1 MSEKKLRVAITH
13 GDTNGVGYEMILK
26 AFDDPTIFELCIPI
40 IYGSE
45 KIAAHHAQTLHI
57 DTPYTVISKPEDAQP
72 NRVNLYDCMDGFLP
86 EINVGTP
93 TQQSGAAARKALDSA
108 VADFKAGRFDVLV
121 TTPVERSTMSGF
133 QGHTDYLEHQFGGEQ
148 KGLSILVSDDIK
160 VALVTNN
167 LAIKDIP
174 ESITRQKIVEKGK
187 LLYQSLQRDLRVDNP
202 RIAVLSLNPRC
213 GEEGRLGDEEQDI
226 ITPAINELEEAG
238 IQAFGP
244 YAADNFFGRGE
255 YYHFDGVLAM
265 YHDQGLLPFKSL
277 SPYEGVRF
285 SAGLPIIR
293 TAPASDP
300 KFSVAGQQMTTPDS
314 LRHSIYLAIDVM
326 RNRQNFEEPLGNP
339 LQKLYH
345 ERRDDSEKVRFRSN
359 DGRPPF
365 PPRSNKEKGPKAD
378 RDSAPKEDKGSAP
391 KTDKA

>member
-1 MSEKKLRVAITH
+1 MSDKKIRVAITH

-26 AFDDPTIFELCIPI
+26 AFEDPTIFELCIPI

-45 KIAAHHAQTLHI
+45 KIAAFHANALQI
-57 DTPYTVISKPEDAQP
+57 ETPFTVIKSPKDAQP
-72 NRVNLYDCMDGFLP
+72 NRLNLLNCLSKDDLKIEF
-86 EINVGTP
+86 GTP
-93 TQQSGAAARKALDSA
+93 TPESGNAALQALDRA
-108 VADFKAGRFDVLV
+108 IADYKAGEFDVLV
-121 TTPVERSTMSGF
+121 TTPVNRSTMNGF
-133 QGHTDYLEHQFGGEQ
+133 QGHTDYLEHQFNDEN

-174 ESITRQKIVEKGK
+174 ESITKQKIVEKGI
-187 LLYQSLQRDLRVDNP
+187 LFHQSLRRDLRISTP

-226 ITPAINELEEAG
+226 INPAIIELEEAG
-238 IQAFGP
+238 VQAFGP

-285 SAGLPIIR
+285 SSGLPIIR

-300 KFSVAGQQMTTPDS
+300 KFSVAGQQLTTPDS
-314 LRHSIYLAIDVM
+314 LRHSIYLAIDVL
-326 RNRQNFEEPLGNP
+326 RNRETFDEPLKDP
-339 LQKLYH
+339 LPKLYH
-345 ERRDDSEKVRFRSN
+345 ERRDDSEKVRFRSSE
-359 DGRPPF
+359 GRAPF
-365 PPRSNKEKGPKAD
+365 NPKPNKE
-378 RDSAPKEDKGSAP
+378 
-391 KTDKA
+391 

>member
-1 MSEKKLRVAITH
+1 MSEKKIRVAITH

-26 AFDDPTIFELCIPI
+26 AFEDPAIFELCVPI
-40 IYGSE
+40 IYGSD
-45 KIAAHHAQTLHI
+45 KIADIHAQALNV
-57 DTPYTVISKPEDAQP
+57 DVPFTVIGSTKEAQP
-72 NRVNLYDCMDGFLP
+72 NRLNL
-86 EINVGTP
+86 INCLGNEEPPVELGTP
-93 TQQSGAAARKALDSA
+93 TEQSGIAARKALDKA
-108 VADFKAGRFDVLV
+108 IADFKNGLFDVLV
-121 TTPVERSTMSGF
+121 TTPVNRSTMRGF
-133 QGHTDYLEHQFGGEQ
+133 LGHTDYLEQQLGCGQ
-148 KGLSILVSDDIK
+148 KGISILVSDDIK
-160 VALVTNN
+160 VALITNN

-174 ESITRQKIVEKGK
+174 ESITKQKIVEKGK
-187 LLYQSLQRDLRVDNP
+187 LFWQSLRRDLRISNP

-213 GEEGRLGDEEQDI
+213 GEDGRLGDEEQDI
-226 ITPAINELEEAG
+226 IIPAIQELEEAG

-300 KFSVAGQQMTTPDS
+300 KFSVAGQQLTTPDS
-314 LRHSIYLAIDVM
+314 LRHSIYLAIDVL
-326 RNRQNFEEPLGNP
+326 RNRETYDEPLGNP

-345 ERRDDSEKVRFRSN
+345 ERRDDSEKVRFRSS
-359 DGRPPF
+359 DGRAPF
-365 PPRSNKEKGPKAD
+365 PTKFNNEKTS
-378 RDSAPKEDKGSAP
+378 RNDKVSAP
-391 KTDKA
+391 KTEQD

>member
-1 MSEKKLRVAITH
+1 MNEKKIRVAITH

-26 AFDDPTIFELCIPI
+26 AFEDPAIFELCIPI
-40 IYGSE
+40 VYGSE
-45 KIAAHHAQTLHI
+45 RIAAYHAQALKT
-57 DTPYTVISKPEDAQP
+57 DTPFSVIRSPQEAQP
-72 NRVNLYDCMDGFLP
+72 NRLNLLNCLTGKEP
-86 EINVGTP
+86 NVDLGTP
-93 TQQSGAAARKALDSA
+93 TTESGMAALKALECA
-108 VADFKAGRFDVLV
+108 VEDFKAGHFDVLV
-121 TTPVERSTMSGF
+121 TTPVNRSTMRGF
-133 QGHTDYLEHQFGGEQ
+133 QGHTDFLEHQFDGGS
-148 KGLSILVSDDIK
+148 KGISILVSDDIK

-187 LLYQSLQRDLRVDNP
+187 LFHESLRRDLRISAP

-213 GEEGRLGDEEQDI
+213 GEEGRLGEEEQDI
-226 ITPAINELEEAG
+226 IIPAINELEEAG
-238 IQAFGP
+238 VQAFGP

-300 KFSVAGQQMTTPDS
+300 KFPVAGQLLTTPDS
-314 LRHSIYLAIDVM
+314 LRHSIYLAIDVL
-326 RNRQNFEEPLGNP
+326 RNRETFDEPLANP
-339 LQKLYH
+339 LPKLYH
-345 ERRDDSEKVRFRSN
+345 ERRDDSEKVRFRAT
-359 DGRPPF
+359 
-365 PPRSNKEKGPKAD
+365 PK
-378 RDSAPKEDKGSAP
+378 PDK
-391 KTDKA
+391 D

>member
-1 MSEKKLRVAITH
+1 MSEKKIRVAITH

-26 AFDDPTIFELCIPI
+26 AFEDPAIFELCIPI
-40 IYGSE
+40 IYGSD
-45 KIAAHHAQTLHI
+45 KIASYHAQALKI
-57 DTPYTVISKPEDAQP
+57 DTPFTVIKSIQEAQP
-72 NRVNLYDCMDGFLP
+72 NRLNLLNCLDNNEPNIDL
-86 EINVGTP
+86 GTP
-93 TQQSGAAARKALDSA
+93 TAESGTAALQALDHA
-108 VADFKAGRFDVLV
+108 IADFKSGLFDVLV
-121 TTPVERSTMSGF
+121 TTPVNRGTMQGF
-133 QGHTDYLEHQFGGEQ
+133 QGHTDYLEQ
-148 KGLSILVSDDIK
+148 KFDSEHKGISILVSDDIK

-174 ESITRQKIVEKGK
+174 ESITKQKIVEKGK
-187 LLYQSLQRDLRVDNP
+187 LFYESLRRDLRISSP

-213 GEEGRLGDEEQDI
+213 GEEGRLGEEEQEI

-238 IQAFGP
+238 IMAFGP

-300 KFSVAGQQMTTPDS
+300 KFPVAGQQVTTPDS
-314 LRHSIYLAIDVM
+314 LRHAIYLAIDVL
-326 RNRQNFEEPLGNP
+326 RNRVSFDEPLSNP
-339 LQKLYH
+339 LPKLYH
-345 ERRDDSEKVRFRSN
+345 ERRDDSEKVRFRAT
-359 DGRPPF
+359 
-365 PPRSNKEKGPKAD
+365 PK
-378 RDSAPKEDKGSAP
+378 SDKS
-391 KTDKA
+391 